1 MNLFEL
7 CQFMKAG
14 QFTEHEMTE
23 LPTFGGEEPT
33 HTRGIWSWDE
43 SRMIVGDC
51 ADDFEVVWR
60 PLNPDIESA
69 NGLTYSVFLNGYR
82 TFSLYDLIENDH
94 IDLAM
99 VGEIQIDTDCNT
111 VADVEDGVTQIVGH
125 IKDFLT
131 PKVVEAFIDALISEI
146 DWGSILL
153 VYLGNDYERLFL
165 SWSDYEWSIVKT
177 NPSTDHL
184 DEVLLCK
191 QIPTHNGQPF
201 YPVELPFNFKLLPNL
216 WENYRDNLEPIIK
229 AQLMERWNKGAV
241 LRQQMTDLGYGDIAL
256 ELEEDEIWWRRT
268 GYAYQSNGS
277 QKADM
282 IEHLNE
288 EYAQTTNHGKM
299 LGLLDRYFDIFM
311 ESSCTDESS

>member
-165 SWSDYEWSIVKT
+165 SWSDYEWRQILQLTIWMRFFCVSKSQPIMASPSTLSSCHSISNFYLTCGKT
-177 NPSTDHL
+177 TETTLNPS
-184 DEVLLCK
+184 
-191 QIPTHNGQPF
+191 
-201 YPVELPFNFKLLPNL
+201 
-216 WENYRDNLEPIIK
+216 
-229 AQLMERWNKGAV
+229 
-241 LRQQMTDLGYGDIAL
+241 
-256 ELEEDEIWWRRT
+256 
-268 GYAYQSNGS
+268 
-277 QKADM
+277 
-282 IEHLNE
+282 
-288 EYAQTTNHGKM
+288 
-299 LGLLDRYFDIFM
+299 
-311 ESSCTDESS
+311 